1 MKLKLFY
8 TVILTFLCIVIAGC
22 SSPSGPNQPKS
33 EISLSLIDVSVNLS
47 YIRVSVHS
55 PITSGEVIKVF
66 RNGSPVFSFQALKDT
81 ILTDT
86 SLTQNT
92 SYTYSA
98 AIYKDERQLAISG
111 DLNVKTSSTTSGN
124 VSWQVFKFG
133 IWGSVIRD
141 ILIINDDDIWAVGHI
156 YKSFEDQTEYN
167 ALHWD
172 GQKWTICAIPIRLDY
187 GQTQYTAPVE
197 LYSIFRTQDNYL
209 CVTGSGGGLS
219 IYDGTKWNCIDDPFG
234 TPKPSDA
241 RIWGTTKDNL
251 YFANAT
257 GTITH
262 YDGRKF
268 EFLETGNKIYL
279 TDIYGTTD
287 GKEIWACGFDIVT
300 LESVLLRINGNKVE
314 KLYEYT
320 PNKRDPLFDQNVVS
334 SLWCTDKGF
343 FALSG
348 GGYDYYTQSYLNRNV
363 STHTKVT
370 NGTGPYR
377 LRGTGLNDLFAVG
390 DDAVVWH
397 FDGLKWTDDRSQ
409 QILYSMLL
417 GLDVKEHT
425 IVTGGSG
432 PNGAYA
438 FIMLGRR

>member
-1 MKLKLFY
+1 MKLKLFH
-8 TVILTFLCIVIAGC
+8 TVLITFLCIVIAGC
-22 SSPSGPNQPKS
+22 SSPSGPDQPKS
-33 EISLSLIDVSVNLS
+33 EISLSLVDVSVNLS
-47 YIRVSVHS
+47 YIRVSVPS
-55 PITSGEVIKVF
+55 PITSGEVIKVY

-81 ILTDT
+81 ILSDT
-86 SLTQNT
+86 ALSQNT
-92 SYTYSA
+92 EYSYSA
-98 AIYKDERQLAISG
+98 AIYKDNKEIGKSESLSLR
-111 DLNVKTSSTTSGN
+111 TSSATSGS

-133 IWGSVIRD
+133 TWGSVIRD
-141 ILIINDDDIWAVGHI
+141 ILIINDDDIWAVGNI
-156 YKSFEDQTEYN
+156 YKSAYN
-167 ALHWD
+167 DTLYNVLHWD
-172 GQKWTICAIPIRLDY
+172 GKNWTYFSIPLKLDY
-187 GQTQYTAPVE
+187 GQTIFQSPLE

-209 CVTGSGGGLS
+209 CVTGDGGGLS

-279 TDIYGTTD
+279 TDIYGTSD

-314 KLYEYT
+314 KLYEYS
-320 PNKRDPLFDQNVVS
+320 PDKRDPLFDQNVVS

-343 FALSG
+343 FVLSG

-377 LRGTGLNDLFAVG
+377 LRGTGLNDVFVTG

-397 FDGLKWTDDRSQ
+397 YDGLKWTDDRSQ
-409 QILYSMLL
+409 FINNSILCA
-417 GLDVKEHT
+417 LDVKT
-425 IVTGGSG
+425 NLVVTGGSG
-432 PNGAYA
+432 PGGSYA